1 MLAAHGIL
9 IHLSIWAR
17 TDLAHALSV
26 LVRYVHNPSEKLLA
40 AYDRIA
46 KYLIKAK
53 DIRIR
58 FGSRDDKHRQGELY
72 AFSDADW
79 GGSLTIADQRQ
90 HTSSFS
96 GEP

>member
-1 MLAAHGIL
+1 LAAHGIL

-58 FGSRDDKHRQGELY
+58 FGSRDDKHGQGELH